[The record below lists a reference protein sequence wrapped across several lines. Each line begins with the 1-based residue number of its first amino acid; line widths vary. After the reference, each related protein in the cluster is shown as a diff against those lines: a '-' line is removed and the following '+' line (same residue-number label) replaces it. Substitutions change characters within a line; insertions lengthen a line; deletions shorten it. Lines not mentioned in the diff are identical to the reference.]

1 MEKICITPE
10 VFENYVKGD
19 NLNDAIKNVF
29 GNEIQ
34 ERVKQNEAF
43 AQMTPMQMVMYDA
56 GLKGKDNLG
65 KMMNPQNAAYTS
77 GGMDTN
83 QWLFPAWVETTLRE
97 TMYEKDYLPYIVTS
111 RMGID
116 GNTVQSPTLNLLSD
130 KNKKAIVK
138 ARIAEGADIP
148 TGKIVIGERAITLWK
163 HGRAIELTYEA
174 ARRMRIDLFSRQ
186 MAAIAGDLAH
196 QNMESAIDVAANGDG
211 NTDSAPVSIGTTASA
226 NTITGGDITDAL
238 LAYSDANHFD
248 ADVIV
253 VPKKYLKMISA
264 MTFDPT
270 LSQGVSLQVK
280 FNIPQIDIQ
289 NATIIGS
296 DLAKVGNKDAMLLLN
311 KDLTLIRY
319 EENGSNIQEME
330 NYIRNQMR
338 LMTMTENSG
347 YAISVAGS
355 NMYME
360 IKSA

>member
-1 MEKICITPE
+1 MSKICVNKE
-10 VFENYVKGD
+10 VIDQYIEGESLNNAILNVFNADIQDRIKS
-19 NLNDAIKNVF
+19 NDA
-29 GNEIQ
+29 
-34 ERVKQNEAF
+34 F
-43 AQMTPMQMVMYDA
+43 AKMTPIQMVMFDA
-56 GLKGKDNLG
+56 GLKNKNKLG
-65 KMMNPQNAAYTS
+65 DMMNSAYTS

-97 TMYEKDYLPYIVTS
+97 AMYERDYIPYICTT
-111 RMGID
+111 RIGID
-116 GNTVQSPTLNLLSD
+116 GNTVQSPTLNLLSE
-130 KNKKAIVK
+130 KNKPSIKR

-186 MAAIAGDLAH
+186 MAAISGDLAH
-196 QNMESAIDVAANGDG
+196 QNVEAAIDVAANGDG
-211 NTDSAPVSIGTTASA
+211 NTDSVPVKIGTTETA
-226 NTITGGDITDAL
+226 NAITAGDITDAL
-238 LAYSDANHFD
+238 MEYSDANNFN
-248 ADVIV
+248 ADTMV
-253 VPKKYLKMISA
+253 VPKKYLKEISA

-280 FNIPQIDIQ
+280 FNIPQIDMQ
-289 NATIIGS
+289 NITIIGS
-296 DLAKVGNKDAMLLLN
+296 DLSKIGNKDAMILLN

-319 EENGSNIQEME
+319 EENGSNIQEMD

-347 YAISVAGS
+347 YAIGVAGS